1 MRRLFAKAE
10 TLEDLKKLYR
20 DLAMKHHPD
29 KGGNVELMKEI
40 NALYDEFFEKLKDV
54 HKNKDGETYTK
65 TTEETA
71 ADFQEMIEKLMK
83 MDGIHIE
90 VIGSFIWI
98 SGNTKQHKD
107 ELKQLKFRWH
117 RKKLMWYKSPD
128 GYRRHGNKE
137 YDMDEI
143 RNMYGVQYEADGNDN
158 KPKKKRLTA

>member
-1 MRRLFAKAE
+1 MRKLFIACT

-29 KGGNVELMKEI
+29 RGGNLELMKEI
-40 NALYDEFFEKLKDV
+40 NALYDEFFAKLKDI

-65 TTEETA
+65 ATEETSA
-71 ADFQEMIEKLMK
+71 EFQKIIEKLMK

-98 SGNTKQHKD
+98 SGDTKKHKD
-107 ELKQLKFRWH
+107 DLKLMKFRWH
-117 RKKLMWYKSPD
+117 SKKMMWYKSPD

-143 RNMYGVQYEADGNDN
+143 RDMYGVLYEADGSDSR
-158 KPKKKRLTA
+158 PKKKSLTA